1 MNTIK
6 DTLNYIVKGIIPES
20 ESKEIVINDS
30 VENDLITFEIDA
42 PTEIIGKI
50 IGKEGKIIKSIR
62 TILNLSYPTTRF
74 LIKIKD

>member
-6 DTLNYIVKGIIPES
+6 DTLDYIVKTIVPD
-20 ESKEIVINDS
+20 SKDIVITDS
-30 VENDLITFEIDA
+30 EENGLITFEISA
-42 PTEIIGKI
+42 PTEIVGKI

-74 LIKIKD
+74 LLKIKE

>member
-6 DTLNYIVKGIIPES
+6 DTLEYIIKAIVPDSTDII
-20 ESKEIVINDS
+20 INDS
-30 VENDLITFEIDA
+30 EENGLTIFEIDA
-42 PTEIIGKI
+42 PSEIIGKI

-74 LIKIKD
+74 LLKIKD

>member
-6 DTLNYIVKGIIPES
+6 DTLEYIIKAIVPDSTDII
-20 ESKEIVINDS
+20 INDS
-30 VENDLITFEIDA
+30 EENGLIIFEIDA
-42 PTEIIGKI
+42 PSEIIGKI

-74 LIKIKD
+74 LLKIKD

>member
-6 DTLNYIVKGIIPES
+6 DTLEYIVKTIVPES
-20 ESKEIVINDS
+20 ESKDIIITDSEENGLIN
-30 VENDLITFEIDA
+30 FEIDA
-42 PTEIIGKI
+42 PSEVIGKI

-74 LIKIKD
+74 LLKIKD

>member
-6 DTLNYIVKGIIPES
+6 DTIDYIVKAIVPD
-20 ESKEIVINDS
+20 SKEIIITDS
-30 VENDLITFEIDA
+30 EENGLITFEIDA

-74 LIKIKD
+74 LLKIKE

>member
-6 DTLNYIVKGIIPES
+6 DTLEYIVKAIVSAEAKDVVITDS
-20 ESKEIVINDS
+20 E
-30 VENDLITFEIDA
+30 ENGLITFEISA
-42 PTEIIGKI
+42 PSEVVGKI

-74 LIKIKD
+74 LLKIKE

>member
-6 DTLNYIVKGIIPES
+6 DTLDYIIKAIVPD
-20 ESKEIVINDS
+20 SKDIVITDS
-30 VENDLITFEIDA
+30 EENGLITFEIDA
-42 PTEIIGKI
+42 PTEIVGKI

-74 LIKIKD
+74 LLKIKD

>member
-6 DTLNYIVKGIIPES
+6 DTLDYIIKAIIPES
-20 ESKEIVINDS
+20 ESKEITITDS
-30 VENDLITFEIDA
+30 DENGLITFEIDA
-42 PTEIIGKI
+42 PSETVGKI

>member
-6 DTLNYIVKGIIPES
+6 DTLEYIVKTIVPES
-20 ESKEIVINDS
+20 KDVIVTDS
-30 VENDLITFEIDA
+30 EDNGLITFEISA
-42 PTEIIGKI
+42 PTEVVGKI

-74 LIKIKD
+74 LLKIKD

>member
-6 DTLNYIVKGIIPES
+6 DTLEYIVKAIVPET
-20 ESKEIVINDS
+20 ESKDIVVNDS
-30 VENDLITFEIDA
+30 EENGLITFEISA
-42 PTEIIGKI
+42 PSEVVGKI

-74 LIKIKD
+74 LLKIKD

>member
-6 DTLNYIVKGIIPES
+6 DTLEYIVKSIVPDSKDII
-20 ESKEIVINDS
+20 INE
-30 VENDLITFEIDA
+30 VEENGFTTFEIDA

-62 TILNLSYPTTRF
+62 NILNLSFPTTRF
-74 LIKIKD
+74 LLKIKE